1 MGLRSCL
8 NASASSSSFTLC
20 AGRAASRS
28 MAILIGIGLALAVG
42 VFAQWFG
49 LDRDR
54 AFYPTVMIVIAFLYV
69 LFAAIGGGAAIPV
82 EAVIG
87 LGFATLAA
95 IGFKKSGWFVVVAL
109 VGHGLFDVVH
119 PHVIDNGGVPVWWPA
134 FCAACDVV
142 AGVWVGEQLYRA
154 RSRPA

>member
-1 MGLRSCL
+1 MV
-8 NASASSSSFTLC
+8 
-20 AGRAASRS
+20 
-28 MAILIGIGLALAVG
+28 ILIGIGLALAVG

-119 PHVIDNGGVPVWWPA
+119 PHVIDNAGVPVWWPA
-134 FCAACDVV
+134 FCAAYDVT
-142 AGVWVGEQLYRA
+142 AGVWLGQQLYRA
-154 RSRPA
+154 RSRSA